1 MAAQSTSPS
10 SLGSLFT
17 HKLMRS
23 LRPTVHPSV
32 HSRVTG
38 SAAHGLGPPES
49 GVGGKRVLE
58 PLEGLEVETGALE
71 GAALYPQKSP
81 NGAVGDVAEP

>member
-1 MAAQSTSPS
+1 MV
-10 SLGSLFT
+10 LGLIKSEASYWFWLP
-17 HKLMRS
+17 L
-23 LRPTVHPSV
+23 PSV

>member
-1 MAAQSTSPS
+1 MGWRETGIPIF
-10 SLGSLFT
+10 GSC
-17 HKLMRS
+17 S
-23 LRPTVHPSV
+23 YSYQ
-32 HSRVTG
+32 
-38 SAAHGLGPPES
+38 
-49 GVGGKRVLE
+49 